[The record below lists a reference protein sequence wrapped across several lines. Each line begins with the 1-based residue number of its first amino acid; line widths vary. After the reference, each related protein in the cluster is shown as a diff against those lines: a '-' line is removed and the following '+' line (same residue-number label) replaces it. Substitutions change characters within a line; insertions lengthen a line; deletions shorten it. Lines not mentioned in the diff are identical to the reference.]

1 MALSVAIFVGESKH
15 WVNDLI
21 AKAKSFKLGAG
32 HENVDISPLAYKE
45 LHTRVHSL
53 VDSAQE

>member
-32 HENVDISPLAYKE
+32 HENVDISPLSYKE

-53 VDSAQE
+53 VDSA